1 MNVLVPRSPPPR
13 FPDRCVV
20 CGREHPAASAQ
31 LLAQVPTGSRWVWDS
46 YSVRVPCCYRH
57 ALLLHLRRLG
67 GSLVLWVLFIGGL
80 VVGVEQ
86 APSRLAAR
94 LFGAAGASLI
104 VLARFA
110 IDRWLP
116 ARFDLDPRGDSVT
129 FAFRDLSMGYE
140 FRALNPA
147 ARDAGGLTSA

>member
-1 MNVLVPRSPPPR
+1 M
-13 FPDRCVV
+13 
-20 CGREHPAASAQ
+20 
-31 LLAQVPTGSRWVWDS
+31 
-46 YSVRVPCCYRH
+46 
-57 ALLLHLRRLG
+57 
-67 GSLVLWVLFIGGL
+67 WVLFIGGL